1 MNTSANNGHDPELSS
16 TPSPSAPPLSPPTYT
31 FLQSGS
37 TPDDVTN
44 NATQIRH
51 SVTDSYEDDVA
62 LALAMSMQEQ
72 GMNEASPPM
81 QMPPMPDTIQGSM
94 WQNTRNSVA
103 RAVDADADIAMR
115 MQQEERDAQIAR
127 ELEASERQRLEESRQ
142 QSHIL
147 VVSNEHDAYADVTQ
161 QNGRCRQYCNGSIMC
176 TILVGGAL
184 LVLFYGSSIW
194 EGVGGDPYD
203 LPPFFQDTW
212 NDNIGNGTSVGS
224 FSRWRNSGG
233 GLHLTLVNSL
243 TSDWY
248 DYFDTAVRDW
258 NACPALHLAVSTIAP
273 DPECSAMN
281 GKMKVCNAEYGLTSW
296 TGLNEVYFE
305 GNGAYIVSSVAKMNE
320 SYLKRSSI
328 GERQYVMC
336 HEIGHGF
343 GLPHR
348 DENTNNPDLGTCLD
362 YTRRPENNSKP
373 DEQDFSNLI
382 EIYGQRRSRAMS
394 LVERHKEEM
403 KEEETSLQFQKTI
416 SNKRSYKEGRLL
428 HRSERRE
435 VYESNLD
442 GDIKLI
448 TTVLLAT

>member
-1 MNTSANNGHDPELSS
+1 MLMLSH
-16 TPSPSAPPLSPPTYT
+16 
-31 FLQSGS
+31 
-37 TPDDVTN
+37 VIN
-44 NATQIRH
+44 IVKCH
-51 SVTDSYEDDVA
+51 
-62 LALAMSMQEQ
+62 
-72 GMNEASPPM
+72 
-81 QMPPMPDTIQGSM
+81 
-94 WQNTRNSVA
+94 
-103 RAVDADADIAMR
+103 
-115 MQQEERDAQIAR
+115 
-127 ELEASERQRLEESRQ
+127 
-142 QSHIL
+142 
-147 VVSNEHDAYADVTQ
+147 
-161 QNGRCRQYCNGSIMC
+161 RQYFNKIRQWCNGSIMC
-176 TILVGGAL
+176 VILIGGAL
-184 LVLFYGSSIW
+184 LVVFYGSSIW

-224 FSRWRNSGG
+224 FSRWRSSGN

-248 DYFDTAVRDW
+248 GYFDEAVSDW
-258 NACPALHLAVSTIAP
+258 NASPALHLAVSTIAP
-273 DPECSAMN
+273 DSECAAIN

-348 DENTNNPDLGTCLD
+348 DEIAHNPDLGTCLD
-362 YTRRPENNSKP
+362 YTQRPENNMRP
-373 DEQDFSNLI
+373 DEQDFANLL
-382 EIYGQRRSRAMS
+382 EIYGQRRSREMS
-394 LVERHKEEM
+394 QVRRQREEQN
-403 KEEETSLQFQKTI
+403 TLQFQKTL
-416 SNKRSYKEGRLL
+416 SGKRSYKEGRLL
-428 HRSERRE
+428 HRSKQRE
-435 VYESNLD
+435 VYESHLG